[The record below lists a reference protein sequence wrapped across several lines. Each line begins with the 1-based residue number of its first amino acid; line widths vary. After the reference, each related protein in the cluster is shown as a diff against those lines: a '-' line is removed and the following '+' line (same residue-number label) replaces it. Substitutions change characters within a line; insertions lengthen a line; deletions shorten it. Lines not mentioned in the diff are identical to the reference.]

1 MSNKVRDTRNQSTT
15 CPPTKRFMISVLSLS
30 AFKIHDQDVAGE
42 KIARHDVKNETMTS
56 LLSFEDPPNL

>member
-1 MSNKVRDTRNQSTT
+1 
-15 CPPTKRFMISVLSLS
+15 MISVLSLS

-56 LLSFEDPPNL
+56 LLSFETSPNLRTHLTCVVGGGRF